1 MEYRDEAKERRNGS
15 NQVNTLRA
23 VTPNRDRISPQFDK
37 AIDNEDTGKRD
48 EDGREK
54 EANEKKVPPHI
65 NPKRK
70 VRRSRT
76 TFAAKQLNVL
86 EEEFVKC
93 HYPDVNKR
101 EEIAEQISMSEAR
114 VQVWNLKY
122 KRHFKTCQ

>member
-1 MEYRDEAKERRNGS
+1 MGRKNGS
-15 NQVNTLRA
+15 NGGSKSDNVMEIAAA
-23 VTPNRDRISPQFDK
+23 VTPSSDRLSPHFDK
-37 AIDNEDTGKRD
+37 TEKIESRPKCQGGEKNVEDINKLV
-48 EDGREK
+48 
-54 EANEKKVPPHI
+54 APHI

-86 EEEFVKC
+86 EDEFVKC

-114 VQVWNLKY
+114 VQV
-122 KRHFKTCQ
+122 